1 MGVAERR
8 ARGKEALRESIL
20 TASIELIAAEGF
32 ENLSIRKIAEKIE
45 YAPSTIY
52 LYFQDKWEIV
62 ATICEE
68 TFDRLTGELIRLSSE
83 YHDPVAS
90 LRRGL
95 RCYVDFGLS
104 HPNEYLVL
112 FGQKMPELPPD
123 RPNKCVEA
131 GLRAFAVL
139 QSGVWKCVAAGRIHA
154 LDVNLL
160 SQSIWVAI
168 HGLTSLLITG
178 KDPHFPWVD
187 QESLIENSLNIVLRG
202 VLVYPQELSLPAH

>member
-8 ARGKEALRESIL
+8 ARGKEALRQSIF
-20 TASIELIAAEGF
+20 TASVELIAAEGF

-52 LYFQDKWEIV
+52 LYFKDKWEIV

-68 TFDRLTGELIRLSSE
+68 TFNQLTDELIRLSSE

-95 RCYVDFGLS
+95 RCYIDFGLA

-112 FGQKMPELPPD
+112 FSQRMPDLPPD
-123 RPNKCVEA
+123 HPTKGFEA
-131 GLRAFAVL
+131 GLRTFAVL
-139 QSGVWKCVAAGRIHA
+139 QSAVWKCVAAGRIHHV
-154 LDVNLL
+154 DVNLL
-160 SQSIWVAI
+160 SQSIWVSI

-187 QESLIENSLNIVLRG
+187 QETLIENTLNVVLRG
-202 VLVYPQELSLPAH
+202 VLVYPQELSLPVH